1 MLLKIPISEAR
12 RRLPELV
19 RKVQKDTGITVQI
32 TVHEEIV
39 AELRGAFPEPKPGEA
54 ARKLRDLMQTL
65 PKRPGRK
72 LDTSKHA
79 KDYLY
84 GGRGKRQC

>member
-1 MLLKIPISEAR
+1 MVLKIPISEAR

-19 RKVQKDTGITVQI
+19 RKVQKDTGIMVQI

-39 AELRGAFPEPKPGEA
+39 AELRGALPEPKPGA
-54 ARKLRDLMQTL
+54 AAKKLRELMQAL
-65 PKRPGRK
+65 PKHRGRK
-72 LDTSKHA
+72 LDTSRHA

-84 GGRGKRQC
+84 GGRGKR

>member
-1 MLLKIPISEAR
+1 MVLKIPISEAR

-19 RKVQKDTGITVQI
+19 RKVRKDKGITVQI

-39 AELRGAFPEPKPGEA
+39 AELRGALPEPKPGAA
-54 ARKLRDLMQTL
+54 ARKLRDLMQVL
-65 PKRPGRK
+65 PQHRGKK
-72 LDTSKHA
+72 LDTSRHA

-84 GGRGKRQC
+84 GGRRNR